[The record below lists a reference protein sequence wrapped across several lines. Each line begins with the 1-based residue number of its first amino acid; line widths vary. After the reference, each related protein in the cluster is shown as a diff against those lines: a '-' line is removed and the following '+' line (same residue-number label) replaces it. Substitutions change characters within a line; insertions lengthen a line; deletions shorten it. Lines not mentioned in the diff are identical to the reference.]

1 MKPTILKK
9 IKHLIVIEGPT
20 ASGKTS
26 LSIELAKHFNTSIL
40 SADSRQFYKELN
52 IGTAKPD
59 LEEQDGIKHYFVDS
73 HSVIDEVTS
82 AKFEKDGL
90 IVLNQIFKSNDVAI
104 LVGGSGMFINALCY
118 GLDDIPTDS
127 NIKSQIISEHEKYG
141 TLPLLNE
148 LKEKDIKYYQEV
160 DRNNPM
166 RIIRAIE
173 VIRITGKKYSELR
186 KSKTKAANNRTFKIH
201 KYIIN
206 HNRTQLYN
214 RINLRVDKMIEK
226 GLIKEVKSLIK
237 YRKLN
242 SLKTVGYKEIFNY
255 LDGYNSLES
264 TIIKIKQNTR
274 RYAKRQLTWFRKD
287 KSANWINFDTNKKM
301 KEIIL
306 SDLASKFQ

>member
-1 MKPTILKK
+1 VT
-9 IKHLIVIEGPT
+9 
-20 ASGKTS
+20 
-26 LSIELAKHFNTSIL
+26 
-40 SADSRQFYKELN
+40 
-52 IGTAKPD
+52 
-59 LEEQDGIKHYFVDS
+59 
-73 HSVIDEVTS
+73 DEVTS
-82 AKFEKDGL
+82 AKFEKNGL
-90 IVLNQIFKSNDVAI
+90 IVINQIFKSNDVAI

-127 NIKSQIISEHEKYG
+127 KIKSQIISEHEKHG

-148 LKEKDIKYYQEV
+148 LKEKDNKYYQEV

-186 KSKTKAANNRTFKIH
+186 KSKIKTANNRKFKIH

-206 HNRTQLYN
+206 HDRKQLYN
-214 RINLRVDKMIEK
+214 RINLRVDKMIEI
-226 GLIKEVKSLIK
+226 GLIKEVKSLMRF
-237 YRKLN
+237 RKLN
-242 SLKTVGYKEIFNY
+242 SLKTVGYKEIFDY
-255 LDGYNSLES
+255 LDGYNSLED

-287 KSANWINFDTNKKM
+287 KNATWINFDTNKKM

-306 SDLASKFQ
+306 NDLASKFQKKNWNDY